1 LIQGTR
7 MTSPRSFEA
16 LVLIT
21 DKSRVPDSDAQSV
34 RLNPREP
41 LSLSPTGFPRRL
53 RDEAER
59 LPHGLERETL
69 LRKARQADIAA
80 SIDTWVASP
89 GLQPPR

>member
-1 LIQGTR
+1 

-53 RDEAER
+53 SGFLKDKPKSSIIWLSRKLRNKDESD
-59 LPHGLERETL
+59 P
-69 LRKARQADIAA
+69 LRTPDN
-80 SIDTWVASP
+80 
-89 GLQPPR
+89 L